1 MGTRRKI
8 MEACVR
14 SRLTYGTQ
22 AMSPKEAEL
31 QRLETCWRQCLRSMV
46 RNGWRRKP
54 TPEDS
59 DEKNYHLVYTNT
71 QIEEIV
77 QCMPIRDFIVMQH
90 LKYIAHVCRQPNDAI
105 TKKLLF
111 SSPSCAYSTVT
122 RGLRYRTY
130 LAYQS
135 NKLNGRPNRERISL
149 SCFIVNSGG
158 RAQLYNVTLYKS

>member
-1 MGTRRKI
+1 

-111 SSPSCAYSTVT
+111 SSPSCAYYRDPWIKISNILGVSIEQAKRTTQSRENFAELLHRQFGWKSST
-122 RGLRYRTY
+122 L
-130 LAYQS
+130 
-135 NKLNGRPNRERISL
+135 
-149 SCFIVNSGG
+149 
-158 RAQLYNVTLYKS
+158 